1 MSTTSMNTEQS
12 TNLSKIIKTGPG
24 ENPMV
29 SHYTELL
36 HKVKEAGLLKK
47 TPAFYVLRLL
57 YITVLSL
64 TTWAAAY
71 YLSTLGS
78 WWLLAAIPVMAFQ
91 GILAAQYGFIAHE
104 MAHRQVFNSN
114 RLNDELGRILANG
127 MAGLSYGF
135 WMRKHNRHHA
145 RPNQIGYDPDIDI
158 EVISFTTES
167 LEEKHGFEKKLSQN
181 QGWLFPILLSMTGFH
196 LLLDSM
202 KSVFNKERPLPR
214 RFYELSMMAVRQVV
228 PIAISVF
235 LFGWLAGLGL
245 WLVMMLS
252 FGVFMG
258 GAFAPNHKGMPLVP
272 KDAKIDF
279 FTRQVLTSRNIRSS
293 WWTDNL
299 MGGLN
304 FQVEHHLFPTMPR
317 PHLAEAHRIVI
328 DYCNEKGVPFV
339 ETSLAESYKIII
351 QYLNKVGLSN
361 NTDPFVCPLVATY
374 RPRN

>member
-1 MSTTSMNTEQS
+1 MNTEQS

-214 RFYELSMMAVRQVV
+214 RFYELSMMTVRQVV

>member
-12 TNLSKIIKTGPG
+12 TNLSKIIKTGPA
-24 ENPMV
+24 ENRMV

-47 TPAFYVLRLL
+47 TPSFYVLRLL
-57 YITVLSL
+57 YITLLSL

-104 MAHRQVFNSN
+104 MAHRQVFKSN

-167 LEEKHGFEKKLSQN
+167 LEEKHGIEKKLSQN

-214 RFYELSMMAVRQVV
+214 RFYELSMMVVRQVV
-228 PIAISVF
+228 PIAISIL

-245 WLVMMLS
+245 WLIMMLS

-279 FTRQVLTSRNIRSS
+279 FSRQVLTSRNIRSS

-317 PHLAEAHRIVI
+317 PHLAEAHRIVLE
-328 DYCNEKGVPFV
+328 YCNEKGVPFV
-339 ETSLAESYKIII
+339 ETSLIESYKIII